1 MESKDVQYNFQT
13 NLLKASSNPNYDE
26 AIKEWRRLYRESR
39 EVSDLPCICNHK
51 IRHCTYMYNVITK
64 FAIIVGSTCYKKF
77 KLSIPM
83 IKNNIYT
90 QILQDVFEKGEYCI
104 IDDIVEYSE
113 KVKLR
118 LEEHYKNSI
127 KHSSLDDLY
136 KISYSITEIIN
147 DFKLY
152 YLDDVM
158 VQIQSNITS
167 KEQNL
172 I

>member
-1 MESKDVQYNFQT
+1 MESKDVHYNFQT

-83 IKNNIYT
+83 IKILYILKYCKMYLKKENTLSLTILLNI
-90 QILQDVFEKGEYCI
+90 
-104 IDDIVEYSE
+104 
-113 KVKLR
+113 R
-118 LEEHYKNSI
+118 RR
-127 KHSSLDDLY
+127 
-136 KISYSITEIIN
+136 
-147 DFKLY
+147 
-152 YLDDVM
+152 
-158 VQIQSNITS
+158 
-167 KEQNL
+167 
-172 I
+172 